1 MWSCWVNNY
10 YIIAS
15 THVYDQA
22 LPMVVHKSDMLAI
35 ACKRA
40 TELHVL
46 GVSWKTLNYVYIVQA
61 CTFSANLSAG
71 GGGGEGGVALRC
83 FIIIIIM
90 QMILLYHDP
99 QGKTVTTIAQQLSMI
114 STLRREMIQM
124 TKTDGR

>member
-22 LPMVVHKSDMLAI
+22 LPMVMYKSDMLAI

-40 TELHVL
+40 MELHVL

-61 CTFSANLSAG
+61 CTFSANHSARG
-71 GGGGEGGVALRC
+71 GGGVALRC
-83 FIIIIIM
+83 
-90 QMILLYHDP
+90 LLC
-99 QGKTVTTIAQQLSMI
+99 
-114 STLRREMIQM
+114 R
-124 TKTDGR
+124 